1 MFLRIRAWLD
11 HHERVTDAV
20 VAGPLL
26 AVCLALTAVVTH
38 QPPYPDWRL
47 YVAATLAQTLP
58 LFWRRRVPIA
68 AFAIVAAAALAQVPF
83 GMLIPANAAVLI
95 AMYMVAVR
103 RSLTWAL
110 AAGAVVVTG
119 DGVMTSV
126 LEHANWHAF
135 ASNAF
140 LTGAVWLGGRYTR
153 SRRAQLADLRERA
166 RRAES
171 ERDARA
177 RAAAA
182 AERARI
188 ARDLHDVV
196 AHSVSVMVVQADGG
210 AYALDHDPQATR
222 RALKTISET
231 GREALAEMRRMLGV
245 LRASDEYG
253 YAPRPGLAD
262 LDDLVAQVRGA
273 GLPVELTVDGERRE
287 LPASLELVVYRVI
300 QESLT
305 NTLKHGGKGA
315 TARARLHYGEGTV
328 EAAVYDDGTGSGA
341 ASDGLGHG
349 LIGLRERVG
358 MYGGAVTAGP
368 RSEGGFAVVA
378 RLPVEPR

>member
-1 MFLRIRAWLD
+1 MFLRIRTWLD
-11 HHERVTDAV
+11 RHERVADAV

-26 AVCLALTAVVTH
+26 AVCLAMTAVASRH
-38 QPPYPDWRL
+38 PPPHDWRL
-47 YVAATLAQTLP
+47 YVVATLVQTLP
-58 LFWRRRVPIA
+58 LFWRRRLPLV
-68 AFAIVAAAALAQVPF
+68 AFALVAAGALAQVPF
-83 GMLIPANAAVLI
+83 DMLIPANVAVLI

-103 RSLTWAL
+103 RAWPWAL
-110 AAGAVVVTG
+110 AAGAVTLIG
-119 DGVMTSV
+119 DGIMAYV
-126 LEHANWHAF
+126 LDGGVFRAF
-135 ASNAF
+135 GSYAF
-140 LTGAVWLGGRYTR
+140 LTSAVWLGGRYTR
-153 SRRAQLADLRERA
+153 SRREQLADLRERA
-166 RRAES
+166 RRAEN

-210 AYALDHDPQATR
+210 AYALDHDPQAAR

-245 LRASDEYG
+245 LRASDEFG
-253 YAPRPGLAD
+253 YAPRPGLTD

-273 GLPVELTVDGERRE
+273 GLPVELTVDGEPRA

-300 QESLT
+300 QEALT

-328 EAAVYDDGTGSGA
+328 EAAVSDDGTGAGA
-341 ASDGLGHG
+341 VSDGLGHG

-368 RSEGGFAVVA
+368 RADGGFEVVA